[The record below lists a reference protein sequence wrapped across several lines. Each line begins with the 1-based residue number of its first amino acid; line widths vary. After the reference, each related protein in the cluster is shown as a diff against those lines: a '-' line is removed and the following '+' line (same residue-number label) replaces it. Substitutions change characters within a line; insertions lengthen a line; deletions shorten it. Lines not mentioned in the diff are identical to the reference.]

1 MSDSNTANP
10 LASILTPTDNLAV
23 DESGNLL
30 IEARSAR
37 SLIDEF
43 GSPLY
48 VISEKT
54 LRDNFRRIRRAFETR
69 WPTNVNV
76 LYAIKANNNLAV
88 GAVLDQEGAGGDC
101 FGLGELHATFAGG
114 ADPNKVVM
122 NGTNK
127 SVEELRA
134 AAQLGVRVNIDA
146 EEEIDLLRKVAS
158 DLGCTVRVNLRVKIT
173 PPTLDN
179 CGIDF
184 GGTDFS
190 MHKWIEGCQWGLSVD
205 TVARLVP
212 IIQAAPE
219 LVLDGYHL
227 HIGRASNEPSY
238 CAAWAAAMAEAIV
251 DLRKRTGFEP
261 AIIDLGGGYARQ
273 RDGESGSLEMNH
285 HTIDQYAEAVTQGL
299 LGGLQNAGLPI
310 PELWIE
316 PGRYIAGNAGLLLG
330 TVGAIKR
337 DLGKTWVNIDFSI
350 NHIMRV
356 FTSGWK
362 YHLLMAN
369 RMLEPHDETA
379 DIVGSICLGN
389 PISPDLAVPHLV
401 RGDLIAALDAGMY
414 AEVASTQMNGVP
426 RPATVLVNGTD
437 AEIIKERES
446 VLDVFS
452 RYRLPP
458 RLSART
464 NQPHD

>member
-1 MSDSNTANP
+1 MSVPNIANP
-10 LASILTPTDNLAV
+10 LAPILTPTDNLGV

-30 IEARSAR
+30 IEGRSAR
-37 SLIDEF
+37 SLVEEF

-48 VISEKT
+48 VISERT
-54 LRDNFRRIRRAFETR
+54 LRENFRRIRQAFETR
-69 WPTNVNV
+69 WPTKVNV

-88 GAVLDQEGAGGDC
+88 RAILNQEGAGGDC
-101 FGLGELHATFAGG
+101 FGLGELYATFAGG

-127 SVEELRA
+127 SIEELRA
-134 AAQLGVRVNIDA
+134 AAQIGVRVNIDA
-146 EEEIDLLRKVAS
+146 EEEIDLLRKVAG
-158 DLGCTVRVNLRVKIT
+158 DLGRTVRVNIRVKIA
-173 PPTLDN
+173 PPTLND

-190 MHKWIEGCQWGLSVD
+190 MAEWIEGCQWGLSVD
-205 TVARLVP
+205 TVARLIP
-212 IIQAAPE
+212 LIQATPE

-227 HIGRASNEPSY
+227 HIGRASKEPSY
-238 CAAWAAAMAEAIV
+238 CAAWAAAMADAIV
-251 DLRKRTGFEP
+251 GLRKRTRFEP
-261 AIIDLGGGYARQ
+261 AILDLGGGYARQ
-273 RDGESGSLEMNH
+273 RDGESGTLEMNP
-285 HTIDQYAEAVTQGL
+285 HTIDEYADAVTQGL
-299 LGGLQNAGLPI
+299 LNGLQNSGLPI

-316 PGRYIAGNAGLLLG
+316 PGRYIAGNAGILLG
-330 TVGAIKR
+330 TVGSIKR

-350 NHIMRV
+350 NHLMRV

-362 YHLLMAN
+362 YHLLAAN
-369 RMLEPHDETA
+369 RLLDPHDETV

-389 PISPDLAVPHLV
+389 PISPALAMPSLV

-437 AEIIKERES
+437 VEIIKERET

-458 RLSART
+458 RLCARST
-464 NQPHD
+464 QPHD